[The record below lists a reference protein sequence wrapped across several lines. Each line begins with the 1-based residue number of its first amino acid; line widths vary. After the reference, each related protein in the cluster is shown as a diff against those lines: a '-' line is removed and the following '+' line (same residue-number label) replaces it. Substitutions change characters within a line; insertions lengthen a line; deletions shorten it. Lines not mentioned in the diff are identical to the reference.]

1 MTKWIKQVRALPSD
15 PSANDI
21 LKIEYIDVNLN
32 NSRKLINNLNLLATT
47 SRATTEQTEDAIE
60 DMLRLRNIKSELSWL
75 DGLKEEESGI

>member
-1 MTKWIKQVRALPSD
+1 MRALPSD

-75 DGLKEEESGI
+75 DGLKDEESGI

>member
-75 DGLKEEESGI
+75 DGLKDEESGI